1 MDPATAPHR
10 DPTHL
15 PARDENLPKEAAPPP
30 PAGPPHD
37 APLPRALR
45 EALEAPP
52 SRPGTGAT
60 LAWGLACLALIL
72 LLAGQILY
80 HERHR
85 LLAIPALEPGVRA
98 LCRPLPCALPPPR
111 DLAALR
117 LTQRRIRALPE
128 RPGILEVTA
137 VVENTAAFPQP
148 APVIELTLRDL
159 QGRPVAA
166 RRFFP
171 ADYRPGEASGQPLA
185 PGESFS
191 LALAVQD
198 PGAHAPAFEFRF
210 LPGPHG
216 GGRL

>member
-1 MDPATAPHR
+1 MPGEPPLPPALQDLPLQDERTAP
-10 DPTHL
+10 
-15 PARDENLPKEAAPPP
+15 
-30 PAGPPHD
+30 
-37 APLPRALR
+37 
-45 EALEAPP
+45 
-52 SRPGTGAT
+52 GAT
-60 LAWGLACLALIL
+60 LAWGAACLLLIL

-85 LLAIPALEPGVRA
+85 LLSIPTLEPGVRA

-111 DLAALR
+111 DLEALR
-117 LTQRRIRALPE
+117 LTQRRIRALPKH
-128 RPGILEVTA
+128 PGILEVTA
-137 VVENTAAFPQP
+137 LVENTAAFPQP

-171 ADYRPGEASGQPLA
+171 ADYRPEEASSRPLA

-191 LALAVQD
+191 LALSVQD
-198 PGAHAPAFEFRF
+198 PKTHAPAFEFRF
-210 LPGPHG
+210 LPSPHG

>member
-1 MDPATAPHR
+1 MQGG
-10 DPTHL
+10 
-15 PARDENLPKEAAPPP
+15 
-30 PAGPPHD
+30 GPG
-37 APLPRALR
+37 R
-45 EALEAPP
+45 
-52 SRPGTGAT
+52 GAT
-60 LAWGLACLALIL
+60 LAWGTACLALIL

-111 DLAALR
+111 DLEALR
-117 LTQRRIRALPE
+117 LTRRRIRALPQ

-137 VVENTAAFPQP
+137 VVENTAPFPQP

-171 ADYRPGEASGQPLA
+171 ADYRPEEAGGQPLA
-185 PGESFS
+185 AGESIS
-191 LALAVQD
+191 LGLSVQD

-210 LPGPHG
+210 LPNPHG